1 MEGEACG
8 EDPGDT
14 EQNSLPKLHGESEIL
29 EKEDIEQ
36 IQERVPTRLESCDW
50 TLAFTTSR

>member
-8 EDPGDT
+8 EDPGGS
-14 EQNSLPKLHGESEIL
+14 EQISLPKLHGESEIL

-36 IQERVPTRLESCDW
+36 IQERLPTRLENSDW